1 MTHSSQSRQ
10 LFPGILKHSNFRY
23 SQFSWLAYSVD
34 FEQDKAF
41 CYPCRIF
48 SPNSNEPAFT
58 RTGFDNW
65 HLAIGKTKGAF
76 QRHESS
82 SSHLES
88 SALLNDRILRDST
101 TSKISDLM
109 IKKDPEHLIWL
120 EHVFAVICY
129 LVADG
134 APLRGDIECTN
145 FKESEIGALDS

>member
-10 LFPGILKHSNFRY
+10 LFQGILKHSNFKY
-23 SQFSWLAYSVD
+23 SQFSWLAYSV
-34 FEQDKAF
+34 EQDKAF

-48 SPNSNEPAFT
+48 SPNFNEPAFT
-58 RTGFDNW
+58 RTGFENW

-120 EHVFAVICY
+120 EQVFTVICY

-134 APLRGDIECTN
+134 AHLRGI
-145 FKESEIGALDS
+145 